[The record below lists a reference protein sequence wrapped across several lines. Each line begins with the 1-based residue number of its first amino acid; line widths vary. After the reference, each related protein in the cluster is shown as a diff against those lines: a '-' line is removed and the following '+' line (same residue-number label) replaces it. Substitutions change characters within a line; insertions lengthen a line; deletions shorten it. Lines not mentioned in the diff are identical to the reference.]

1 MKLAKLSLAAVL
13 ALGFLGAAN
22 AADTF
27 GEAFTKGKLAGKI
40 QATYVD
46 QKDERAPIH
55 DEQLTSIQLELG
67 YVTDPFYGFRLGVTG
82 QGNFLPFNSM
92 RKSGTLYDKEWRTQG
107 AVMSEA
113 YLGYG
118 IGQTDIKFG
127 RQYVNTPL
135 VAGNPTRA
143 FKEAFEGLTIVNKD
157 IPNTTLIGGWYYK
170 FQGRSAVVTGGKE
183 GRAPHFKDRVVV
195 GGIGPVAYEFDNIF
209 TGAVINQGIPNLKL
223 TGAYARVTDLRRGAL
238 QGDINFYLAEAN
250 YKVPVGDFKLGF
262 DAMYKGSRTTR
273 GLEDLNYD
281 GNMIG
286 LRAGI
291 YDFVGF
297 SASYA
302 YTTVG
307 DNDALAFGLGN
318 GPGSYTLLPIRGPFV
333 FTGYAG
339 MNTHKLLFEYDF
351 KDAGAEGLKAKLHL
365 VKGKQD
371 APHRNA
377 GPTAVNTHMNVK
389 GWAAQASYDIPWVKG
404 LSASVTYTALERKN
418 FDAMGAVKKTD
429 NNELWLQVGYKF
441 NLLN

>member
-1 MKLAKLSLAAVL
+1 M
-13 ALGFLGAAN
+13 
-22 AADTF
+22 
-27 GEAFTKGKLAGKI
+27 
-40 QATYVD
+40 
-46 QKDERAPIH
+46 
-55 DEQLTSIQLELG
+55 
-67 YVTDPFYGFRLGVTG
+67 
-82 QGNFLPFNSM
+82 
-92 RKSGTLYDKEWRTQG
+92 
-107 AVMSEA
+107 
-113 YLGYG
+113 
-118 IGQTDIKFG
+118 
-127 RQYVNTPL
+127 
-135 VAGNPTRA
+135 
-143 FKEAFEGLTIVNKD
+143 
-157 IPNTTLIGGWYYK
+157 
-170 FQGRSAVVTGGKE
+170 
-183 GRAPHFKDRVVV
+183 
-195 GGIGPVAYEFDNIF
+195 
-209 TGAVINQGIPNLKL
+209 
-223 TGAYARVTDLRRGAL
+223 TDLRRGAL

-302 YTTVG
+302 YTTVS

-339 MNTHKLLFEYDF
+339 MDVHKFLFSYDF
-351 KDAGAEGLKAKLHL
+351 KEVGADGLKAALHL

-377 GPTAVNTHMNVK
+377 GPTAAKTRMNVQ
-389 GWAAQASYDIPWVKG
+389 GWGANLSYNIPWVKG
-404 LSASVTYTALERKN
+404 LSAGVTYVELERKN
-418 FDAMGAVKKTD
+418 FNARGRVKKTD
-429 NNELWLQVGYKF
+429 NNELWLQLGYKF

>member
-13 ALGFLGAAN
+13 AMGFLSSAS
-22 AADTF
+22 AADTLAQ
-27 GEAFTKGKLAGKI
+27 AFLDGKLSGKI
-40 QATYVD
+40 QTTYAD
-46 QKDERAPIH
+46 QKDERTAIR
-55 DEQLTSIQLELG
+55 DEEITSVQFELG

-82 QGNFLPFNSM
+82 QGNFLPFNSL
-92 RKSGTLYDKEWRTQG
+92 RKRGTLYDKEWRMQG
-107 AVMSEA
+107 VVMSEA
-113 YLGYG
+113 YLGYAV
-118 IGQTDIKFG
+118 GQTDIKFG

-157 IPNTTLIGGWYYK
+157 IPDTTMIGGWYYK
-170 FQGRSAVVTGGKE
+170 FQGRSATVSGGKE
-183 GRAPHFKDRVVV
+183 GRAPQFKDKVVV
-195 GGIGPVAYEFDNIF
+195 GGMGPVAHEFDNIF
-209 TGAVINQGIPNLKL
+209 TGAVINQSIPGLKL
-223 TGAYARVTDLRRGAL
+223 TGAYARVTDLRLGAL

-250 YKVPVGDFKLGF
+250 YKIPVGDFKLGF
-262 DAMYKGSRTTR
+262 DAMYKGSRTTDR
-273 GLEDLNYD
+273 LENLNYD

-302 YTTVG
+302 YTTVS

-318 GPGSYTLLPIRGPFV
+318 GPGSYALLPIRGPFV

-339 MNTHKLLFEYDF
+339 MDVHKFLFSYDF
-351 KDAGAEGLKAKLHL
+351 KEVGADGLKAALHL

-377 GPTAVNTHMNVK
+377 GPTAAKTRMNVQ
-389 GWAAQASYDIPWVKG
+389 GWGANLSYNIPWVKG
-404 LSASVTYTALERKN
+404 LSAGVTYVELERKN
-418 FDAMGAVKKTD
+418 FNARGRVKKTD
-429 NNELWLQVGYKF
+429 NNELWLQLGYKF
-441 NLLN
+441 DLLN